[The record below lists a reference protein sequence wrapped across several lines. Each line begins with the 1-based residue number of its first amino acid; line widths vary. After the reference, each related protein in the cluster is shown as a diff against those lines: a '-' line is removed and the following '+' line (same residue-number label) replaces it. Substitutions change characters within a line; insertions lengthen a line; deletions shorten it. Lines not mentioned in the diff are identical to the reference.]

1 MLWNRRLGIILNF
14 EVHALCSNW
23 LISRGSLSVLS
34 QNREVKTLLLY
45 WLDMKVSLLV
55 NLMVNK
61 KRLLSLKLKK
71 DLVKRRVYKSQS
83 SRSTAELILS
93 KEIRKL
99 FSKKVK
105 ESFIIAFNYCIV
117 KRCEL
122 FLSLEVEVKSIF
134 RIMGSDTSV
143 VTFGKY

>member
-1 MLWNRRLGIILNF
+1 
-14 EVHALCSNW
+14 
-23 LISRGSLSVLS
+23 
-34 QNREVKTLLLY
+34 
-45 WLDMKVSLLV
+45 MKVSLLV